1 MEEQL
6 QQNTPSTQPVGEEK
20 KSGKLWLIILALV
33 ILVCIVLFAMSNT
46 TKAPEY
52 SDVGVN
58 QNEQNVPAV
67 TTTTTQEVDSTTSIE
82 EDLNGLDI
90 GDITADME
98 AIDMQIDTIQ

>member
-6 QQNTPSTQPVGEEK
+6 QQNTPPTQPVEEK

-46 TKAPEY
+46 TKAPEN

-67 TTTTTQEVDSTTSIE
+67 TTTTTQEVDTTTSIE
-82 EDLNGLDI
+82 ESLTGLNI

-98 AIDMQIDTIQ
+98 SINKDIEKIQ